1 MHGETGSEM
10 SETTSGSI
18 VKAITYAISRNVP
31 LAINSLV
38 EFYQSFSSNQLPVEK
53 CTALFT
59 QACKSKNEKTVLSL
73 LNSYKLFCFLD
84 NDKKDL
90 NGDSFISTSNCKVA
104 IECNMPKVLKILLEG
119 NDVGLIDESTLA
131 LAQEMNNP
139 DILALLPGNPQ

>member
-1 MHGETGSEM
+1 M
-10 SETTSGSI
+10 
-18 VKAITYAISRNVP
+18 
-31 LAINSLV
+31 
-38 EFYQSFSSNQLPVEK
+38 
-53 CTALFT
+53 
-59 QACKSKNEKTVLSL
+59 SL